1 MSKRVHLSLRL
12 GSAISTATFAMVSIF
27 LAGALFSSPAF
38 GAQNV
43 ANTSQKGSLL
53 MWPNI
58 SVDVENATDTIV
70 EISNDQNAAVQV
82 ECEYINQRK
91 GRVDFDFSL
100 SAKATLS
107 WDVLT
112 GKSDVAFSAPLFPS
126 SGTFPGNAAEGELV
140 CFATDAGRANQIAWN
155 HLTGTATVI
164 DTFDS
169 DAIQTKQAYRYNAWA
184 FAARCT
190 LCPGGL
196 ATDNTI
202 QGTAGDLVLNG
213 NGDGTYD
220 MCPAYNI
227 VNFNPNGSSIGPL
240 YTIDNDL
247 AFISCNQDLRQD
259 FTLNLTKLQF
269 TVWNE
274 FENSFTGSYQCV
286 DSVGFAPLSVTD
298 STGALVN
305 PSNFEFSTLRTANA
319 RYQVAGVASTQCPGS
334 RASGLLGV
342 ATSSVGI
349 GDTGEDQELASTTH
363 GAGGAAGFVLWDP
376 AGPVPL
382 LRRHR

>member
-1 MSKRVHLSLRL
+1 MSTRVQLSLRL
-12 GSAISTATFAMVSIF
+12 GSAISTAAFATF
-27 LAGALFSSPAF
+27 LAAALFSSPAF
-38 GAQNV
+38 AAQNV

-53 MWPNI
+53 IWPEI
-58 SVDVENATDTIV
+58 TVDVENASDTVV
-70 EISNDQNAAVQV
+70 EISNDQNATVQV
-82 ECEYINQRK
+82 ECNYINQRK

-100 SAKATLS
+100 SAKQTLS

-112 GKSDVAFSAPLFPS
+112 GKSDVSFSAPLFPS

-140 CFATDAGRANQIAWN
+140 CFAVDAGVANQISWN

-164 DTFDS
+164 DTD
-169 DAIQTKQAYRYNAWA
+169 DADALQALQAFRYNAWA

-220 MCPAYNI
+220 ECPAYNI
-227 VNFNPNGSSIGPL
+227 VNFSPNGAAVGPL
-240 YTIDNDL
+240 NTIDNDL
-247 AFISCNQDLRQD
+247 AVISCNQDLRQD
-259 FTLNLTKLQF
+259 FVLNLTKLQF

-286 DSVGFAPLSVTD
+286 DSVNFVPLSATD
-298 STGALVN
+298 NSALLN
-305 PSNFEFSTLRTANA
+305 PSNFDFSTLRTANA

-334 RASGLLGV
+334 RPAALLGV
-342 ATSSVGI
+342 ANSSVGI
-349 GDTGEDQELASTTH
+349 NTSTGEDQELGSTTQ

-376 AGPVPL
+376 AGVVPF
-382 LRRHR
+382 LRRR

>member
-1 MSKRVHLSLRL
+1 MSTRVQLSLRL
-12 GSAISTATFAMVSIF
+12 GSAISTAAFATF
-27 LAGALFSSPAF
+27 LAAALFSSPAF
-38 GAQNV
+38 AAQNV

-53 MWPNI
+53 IWPEI
-58 SVDVENATDTIV
+58 TVDVENASDTVV
-70 EISNDQNAAVQV
+70 EISNDQNATVQV
-82 ECEYINQRK
+82 ECNYINQRK

-100 SAKATLS
+100 SAKQTLS

-112 GKSDVAFSAPLFPS
+112 GKSDVSFSAPLFPS

-140 CFATDAGRANQIAWN
+140 CFAVDAGVANQISWN

-164 DTFDS
+164 DTD
-169 DAIQTKQAYRYNAWA
+169 DADALQALQAFRYNAWA

-220 MCPAYNI
+220 ECPAYNI
-227 VNFNPNGSSIGPL
+227 VNFSPNGAAVGPL
-240 YTIDNDL
+240 NTIDNDL
-247 AFISCNQDLRQD
+247 AVISCNQDLRQD
-259 FTLNLTKLQF
+259 FVLNLTKLQF

>member
-1 MSKRVHLSLRL
+1 MSTRVQLSLRL
-12 GSAISTATFAMVSIF
+12 GSAISTAAFATF
-27 LAGALFSSPAF
+27 LAAALFSSPAF
-38 GAQNV
+38 AAQNV

-53 MWPNI
+53 IWPEI
-58 SVDVENATDTIV
+58 TVDVENASDTVV
-70 EISNDQNAAVQV
+70 EISNDQNATVQV
-82 ECEYINQRK
+82 ECNYINQRK

-100 SAKATLS
+100 SAKQTLS

-112 GKSDVAFSAPLFPS
+112 GKSDVSFSAPLFPS

-140 CFATDAGRANQIAWN
+140 CFAVDAGVANQISWN

-164 DTFDS
+164 DTD
-169 DAIQTKQAYRYNAWA
+169 DADALQALQAFRYNAWA

-220 MCPAYNI
+220 ECPAYNI
-227 VNFNPNGSSIGPL
+227 VNFSPNGAAVGPL
-240 YTIDNDL
+240 NTIDNDL
-247 AFISCNQDLRQD
+247 AVISCNQDLRQD
-259 FTLNLTKLQF
+259 FVLNLTKLQF

-286 DSVGFAPLSVTD
+286 DSVNFVPLSATD
-298 STGALVN
+298 NSALLN
-305 PSNFEFSTLRTANA
+305 PSNFDFSTLRTANA
-319 RYQVAGVASTQCPGS
+319 RYQVAGVASTQCAGS
-334 RASGLLGV
+334 RPAGLLGV
-342 ATSSVGI
+342 ATASVGI
-349 GDTGEDQELASTTH
+349 NDTEEDQELGSTTQ
-363 GAGGAAGFVLWDP
+363 GAGGEAGFVLWDP
-376 AGPVPL
+376 AGVVPF
-382 LRRHR
+382 LRRR

>member
-1 MSKRVHLSLRL
+1 MSTRVQLSLRL
-12 GSAISTATFAMVSIF
+12 GSAISTAAFATF
-27 LAGALFSSPAF
+27 LAAALFSSPAF
-38 GAQNV
+38 AAQNV

-53 MWPNI
+53 IWPEI
-58 SVDVENATDTIV
+58 TVDVENASDTVV
-70 EISNDQNAAVQV
+70 EISNDQNATVQV
-82 ECEYINQRK
+82 ECNYINQRK

-100 SAKATLS
+100 SAKQTLS

-112 GKSDVAFSAPLFPS
+112 GKSDVSFSAPLFPT
-126 SGTFPGNAAEGELV
+126 SGTFPGNASEGELV
-140 CFATDAGRANQIAWN
+140 CFAVDAGVANQISWN

-164 DTFDS
+164 DTD
-169 DAIQTKQAYRYNAWA
+169 DADALQALQAFRYNAWA

-196 ATDNTI
+196 ATDGTI

-220 MCPAYNI
+220 ECPAYNI
-227 VNFNPNGSSIGPL
+227 VNFSPNGAAVGPL
-240 YTIDNDL
+240 NTIDNDL
-247 AFISCNQDLRQD
+247 AVISCNQDLRQD
-259 FTLNLTKLQF
+259 FVLNLTKLQF

-286 DSVGFAPLSVTD
+286 DSVNFVPLSASD
-298 STGALVN
+298 NSALLN
-305 PSNFEFSTLRTANA
+305 PSNFAFSTLRTANA

-334 RASGLLGV
+334 RPAALLGV
-342 ATSSVGI
+342 ANSSVGI
-349 GDTGEDQELASTTH
+349 NTSTGEDQELGSTTQ

-376 AGPVPL
+376 AGVVPF
-382 LRRHR
+382 LRRR

>member
-1 MSKRVHLSLRL
+1 MSKRVRLSLRL
-12 GSAISTATFAMVSIF
+12 GSAISTAAFATFSIF

-53 MWPNI
+53 MWPDI
-58 SVDVENATDTIV
+58 TVDVENASDTVV
-70 EISNDQNAAVQV
+70 EISNDQNATVQV

-100 SAKATLS
+100 SAKQTLS

-112 GKSDVAFSAPLFPS
+112 GKSDVSFSAPLFPS
-126 SGTFPGNAAEGELV
+126 SGTFPGNASKGDLV
-140 CFATDAGRANQIAWN
+140 CFAVDAGVANQIAWN

-164 DTFDS
+164 DTDDT
-169 DAIQTKQAYRYNAWA
+169 DAIQTKQAFRYNAFA

-196 ATDNTI
+196 ATDGTI
-202 QGTAGDLVLNG
+202 QGTAGDLVLSG

-220 MCPAYNI
+220 ECPAYNI
-227 VNFNPNGSSIGPL
+227 VNFSPNGATVGPL
-240 YTIDNDL
+240 ATIDNDL
-247 AFISCNQDLRQD
+247 AVISCDQDLRQD

-286 DSVGFAPLSVTD
+286 DSVNFVPLSASD
-298 STGALVN
+298 NSALLN
-305 PSNFEFSTLRTANA
+305 PSNFDFSTLRTANA
-319 RYQVAGVASTQCPGS
+319 RYQVAGVASTQCAGS
-334 RASGLLGV
+334 RPAGLLGV
-342 ATSSVGI
+342 ATASVGI
-349 GDTGEDQELASTTH
+349 NDTEEDQELGSTTQ
-363 GAGGAAGFVLWDP
+363 GAGGEAGFVLWDP
-376 AGPVPL
+376 AGIVPFV
-382 LRRHR
+382 RRR

>member
-1 MSKRVHLSLRL
+1 MSTRVQLSLRL
-12 GSAISTATFAMVSIF
+12 GSAISTAAFATF
-27 LAGALFSSPAF
+27 LAAALFSSPAF
-38 GAQNV
+38 AAQNV

-53 MWPNI
+53 IWPEI
-58 SVDVENATDTIV
+58 TVDVENASDTVV
-70 EISNDQNAAVQV
+70 EISNDQNATVQV

-100 SAKATLS
+100 SAKQTLS

-112 GKSDVAFSAPLFPS
+112 GKSDVSFSAPLFPS

-140 CFATDAGRANQIAWN
+140 CFAVDAGVANQISWN

-164 DTFDS
+164 DTD
-169 DAIQTKQAYRYNAWA
+169 DADALQALQAFRYNAWA

-220 MCPAYNI
+220 ECPAYNI
-227 VNFNPNGSSIGPL
+227 VNFSPNGAAVGPL
-240 YTIDNDL
+240 NTIDNDL
-247 AFISCNQDLRQD
+247 AVISCNQDLRQD
-259 FTLNLTKLQF
+259 FVLNLTKLQF

-286 DSVGFAPLSVTD
+286 DSVNFVPLSATD
-298 STGALVN
+298 NSALLN
-305 PSNFEFSTLRTANA
+305 PSNFDFSTLRTANA

-334 RASGLLGV
+334 RPAALLGV
-342 ATSSVGI
+342 ANASVGI
-349 GDTGEDQELASTTH
+349 NTSTGEDQELGSTTQ

-376 AGPVPL
+376 AGVVPF
-382 LRRHR
+382 LRRR

>member
-1 MSKRVHLSLRL
+1 MSTRVRLSLGLR
-12 GSAISTATFAMVSIF
+12 SAISTAAFATFSIF

-43 ANTSQKGSLL
+43 ANTTQKGSLL
-53 MWPNI
+53 MWPEITVNI
-58 SVDVENATDTIV
+58 ENGSDTIV
-70 EISNDQNAAVQV
+70 EISNDQNATVQI
-82 ECEYINQRK
+82 ECEYVNQRK

-100 SAKATLS
+100 TAKQTLS
-107 WDVLT
+107 WDVLS
-112 GKSDVAFSAPLFPS
+112 GKSDVSFSAPLFPS
-126 SGTFPGNAAEGELV
+126 SGTFPGNASEGELI
-140 CFATDAGRANQIAWN
+140 CFAVDAGVANQISWN

-164 DTFDS
+164 DTD
-169 DAIQTKQAYRYNAWA
+169 DADALQALQAFRYNAWA

-220 MCPAYNI
+220 ECPAYNI
-227 VNFNPNGSSIGPL
+227 VNFSPNGAAVGPL
-240 YTIDNDL
+240 NTIDNDL
-247 AFISCNQDLRQD
+247 AVISCNQDLRQD
-259 FTLNLTKLQF
+259 FVLNLTKLQF

-286 DSVGFAPLSVTD
+286 DSVNFVPLSATD
-298 STGALVN
+298 NSALLN
-305 PSNFEFSTLRTANA
+305 PSNFDFSTLRTANA

-334 RASGLLGV
+334 RPAALLGV
-342 ATSSVGI
+342 ANSSVGI
-349 GDTGEDQELASTTH
+349 NTSTGEDQELGSTTQ

-376 AGPVPL
+376 AGVVPF
-382 LRRHR
+382 LRRR

>member
-1 MSKRVHLSLRL
+1 MSTRVQLSLRL
-12 GSAISTATFAMVSIF
+12 GSAISTAAFATF
-27 LAGALFSSPAF
+27 LAAALFSSPAF
-38 GAQNV
+38 AAQNV

-53 MWPNI
+53 IWPEI
-58 SVDVENATDTIV
+58 TVDVENASDTVV
-70 EISNDQNAAVQV
+70 EISNDQNATVQV
-82 ECEYINQRK
+82 ECNYINQRK

-100 SAKATLS
+100 SAKQTLS

-112 GKSDVAFSAPLFPS
+112 GKSDVSFSAPLSPS
-126 SGTFPGNAAEGELV
+126 TGLFAGNASEGELV
-140 CFATDAGRANQIAWN
+140 CFAVDAGVANQISWN

-164 DTFDS
+164 DTD
-169 DAIQTKQAYRYNAWA
+169 DADALQALQAFRYNAWA

-220 MCPAYNI
+220 ECPAYNI
-227 VNFNPNGSSIGPL
+227 VNFSPNGAAVGPL
-240 YTIDNDL
+240 NTIDNDL
-247 AFISCNQDLRQD
+247 AVISCNQDLRQD
-259 FTLNLTKLQF
+259 FVLNLTKLQF

-286 DSVGFAPLSVTD
+286 DSVNFVPLDASD
-298 STGALVN
+298 NSALLN
-305 PSNFEFSTLRTANA
+305 PSNFAFSTLRTANA

-334 RASGLLGV
+334 RPAALLGV
-342 ATSSVGI
+342 ANSSVGI
-349 GDTGEDQELASTTH
+349 NTNTGEDQELGSTTQ

-376 AGPVPL
+376 AGVVPF
-382 LRRHR
+382 LRRR